1 MDFTLKHALGSYT
14 VHSAYGGLQEIGK
27 YFKLDRRVLIVT
39 DAGVPSEYARTAAA
53 ACKEP
58 HIVTVPMGE
67 ESKSIE
73 TMKMLCEKMLAYGF
87 TRKDAVIG
95 IGGGVVGDLACF
107 AASAYMRGIDFY
119 NVPTTV
125 LAAVDSSVGGKCGV
139 NLAGVKNIV
148 GAFYQPK
155 GVLFDAR
162 LLRTLPKRQIAAGLA
177 EAIKMAATFDE
188 SLFSLFETEEITESL
203 YEQVIFRAA
212 SLKAKIVEADEREGG
227 IRKSLN
233 FGHTY
238 GHAIEAAGGMAQL
251 LHGECV
257 ALGMLPF
264 CSDAVYERLFRVL
277 KRFSLPTAL
286 PFEASLALPYLSH
299 DKKWGERGVDAVF
312 CEAIGSFEIRTLT
325 KDALLATIE
334 GAQKRYR

>member
-1 MDFTLKHALGSYT
+1 MNFLVKHALGSYT
-14 VHSAYGGLQEIGK
+14 VHAVYDGLSSIGK

-39 DAGVPSEYARTAAA
+39 DTGVPKEYAETAAK

-58 HIVTVPMGE
+58 YIVTVPMGE

-73 TMKMLCEKMLAYGF
+73 TMKMLCEKMLSFGF

-95 IGGGVVGDLACF
+95 VGGGVIGDLACF

-125 LAAVDSSVGGKCGV
+125 LSAVDSSVGGKCGV

-155 GVLFDAR
+155 GVLFDAK
-162 LLRTLPKRQIAAGLA
+162 LLKTLPGRQIAAGLA
-177 EAIKMAATFDE
+177 EAIKMAATFDAE
-188 SLFSLFETEEITESL
+188 LFSVFENEEITESL
-203 YEQVIFRAA
+203 YAEVIFRAA
-212 SLKAKIVEADEREGG
+212 GLKAKIVEADEREGG

-238 GHAIEAAGGMAQL
+238 GHAIEAAGGMDLL

-257 ALGMLPF
+257 ALGMIPF
-264 CSDAVYERLFRVL
+264 CSDAVYERLYKVL
-277 KRFSLPTAL
+277 KKFDLPTVL
-286 PFEASLALPYLSH
+286 PFDSASALPYLVH
-299 DKKWGERGVDAVF
+299 DKKWGERGVDAIF
-312 CEAIGSFEIRTLT
+312 CDSIGSFEIRTLSS
-325 KDALLATIE
+325 DALLSTIE
-334 GAQKRYR
+334 KAKARYR

>member
-1 MDFTLKHALGSYT
+1 M
-14 VHSAYGGLQEIGK
+14 
-27 YFKLDRRVLIVT
+27 
-39 DAGVPSEYARTAAA
+39 
-53 ACKEP
+53 
-58 HIVTVPMGE
+58 
-67 ESKSIE
+67 
-73 TMKMLCEKMLAYGF
+73 
-87 TRKDAVIG
+87 
-95 IGGGVVGDLACF
+95 
-107 AASAYMRGIDFY
+107 
-119 NVPTTV
+119 
-125 LAAVDSSVGGKCGV
+125 
-139 NLAGVKNIV
+139 
-148 GAFYQPK
+148 
-155 GVLFDAR
+155 
-162 LLRTLPKRQIAAGLA
+162 
-177 EAIKMAATFDE
+177 
-188 SLFSLFETEEITESL
+188 
-203 YEQVIFRAA
+203 
-212 SLKAKIVEADEREGG
+212 EADEREGG

-286 PFEASLALPYLSH
+286 PFEARLALPYLSH